1 MAAHGRTA
9 PYRKKFR
16 HLRVQRTTCDP
27 EATLATVR
35 FTVADRPCTSNLL
48 LRRYLRCGFSVC
60 VVLGLSIITPFTATT
75 AKSGT
80 VTANH
85 AAASE
90 RGATLKYE

>member
-1 MAAHGRTA
+1 MQYRRIENACVTKAGRCAA
-9 PYRKKFR
+9 
-16 HLRVQRTTCDP
+16 VDP